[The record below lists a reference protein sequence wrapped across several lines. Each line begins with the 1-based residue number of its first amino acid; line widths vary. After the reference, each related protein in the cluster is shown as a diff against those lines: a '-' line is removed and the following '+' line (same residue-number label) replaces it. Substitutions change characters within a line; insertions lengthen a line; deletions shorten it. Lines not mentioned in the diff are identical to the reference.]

1 MDAVWFVMHLKAIS
15 RRQLII
21 RTVGAFALAGFK
33 DGPCSRA
40 FAQNSTTAT
49 VTPQE
54 TEGPYWVDEQLNRAD
69 LALDSTDNSVQI
81 GFPLV
86 LNVTISQ
93 LLDGALVPV
102 PGAVVDVWHCNAEG
116 VYSDTAAQNT
126 VGRKFLRGYQV
137 SDAKGFVQYLTVYP
151 GWYSGRTV
159 HIHSRVRLLSGDQT
173 TTNFTT
179 QFFFDDAITDQ
190 VYLTAPYNQRRTRD
204 TLNSADSI
212 YSTKDCLT
220 GVADGVETNLTLA
233 ADSTHAVGSFNVVLD
248 LSPGAATCGI
258 AGGGP
263 GGPGGPGPRG

>member
-1 MDAVWFVMHLKAIS
+1 MHSRAIS

-21 RTVGAFALAGFK
+21 RTAGAFALAGFK
-33 DGPCSRA
+33 DGPYNRA
-40 FAQNSTTAT
+40 LAQNSTTVT

-69 LALDSTDNSVQI
+69 LALDPTDNSVQI

-86 LNVTISQ
+86 LNVTVSQ
-93 LLDGALVPV
+93 LLDGAAAPL
-102 PGAVVDVWHCNAEG
+102 PGAYVDVWHCNAAG

-159 HIHSRVRLLSGDQT
+159 HIHARVRLFTGDQV
-173 TTNFTT
+173 TTNFAT
-179 QFFFDDAITDQ
+179 QFFFDDSITDQ
-190 VYLTAPYNQRRTRD
+190 VFQTAPYNQRRVRD
-204 TLNSADSI
+204 TLNAADSI
-212 YSTKDCLT
+212 YTTADCLT
-220 GVADGVETNLTLA
+220 SVQDGVETGLTLA
-233 ADSTHAVGSFNVVLD
+233 TDTTHAVGTFNVVLD
-248 LSPGAATCGI
+248 LSPTATTCAP